1 MNGSKDRLDDSDGSD
16 KSEEGI
22 HPIETISIEECE
34 DHEENEGVFVN
45 TIVSKNGQVLNL
57 PEIHPPPDC
66 LIQSIRNSFG
76 CCLCNNRQTEDMIV
90 CNRCNEE
97 YHAHCLYGEEYDYND
112 WLCDGCVEVLSCVSN
127 GFDYLRLRSE
137 MIESSGMA
145 PMGTPHNKG
154 NVSIFVNRMKWLKSI
169 WNDLLG
175 SCVMIKMK
183 NENRLGRVIFVDE
196 NRLLVYIVMKG
207 EYWYESGW
215 YALERGEVSILR
227 DLLWMNDEE
236 GLHICWLMEEV
247 DEMIGLK
254 EWNDSIDR
262 IRASDSNSMN
272 SSTNQIKVL
281 DILRERVMI
290 VNRNCTSKLRD
301 WREHRLELEF
311 SNEQESIRWEI
322 RVRNELR
329 SGIPLSVPRDH
340 IELSG
345 KEWLYKWIYVWS
357 RQVDFPLGGWCRG
370 VVLHYRSLTGK
381 HFVCF
386 ERDDVPCCW
395 LYLNREYVIME
406 GVCNEYVM
414 KE

>member
-1 MNGSKDRLDDSDGSD
+1 
-16 KSEEGI
+16 
-22 HPIETISIEECE
+22 
-34 DHEENEGVFVN
+34 
-45 TIVSKNGQVLNL
+45 
-57 PEIHPPPDC
+57 
-66 LIQSIRNSFG
+66 
-76 CCLCNNRQTEDMIV
+76 
-90 CNRCNEE
+90 
-97 YHAHCLYGEEYDYND
+97 
-112 WLCDGCVEVLSCVSN
+112 
-127 GFDYLRLRSE
+127 
-137 MIESSGMA
+137 
-145 PMGTPHNKG
+145 
-154 NVSIFVNRMKWLKSI
+154 
-169 WNDLLG
+169 
-175 SCVMIKMK
+175 
-183 NENRLGRVIFVDE
+183 
-196 NRLLVYIVMKG
+196 
-207 EYWYESGW
+207 
-215 YALERGEVSILR
+215 
-227 DLLWMNDEE
+227 
-236 GLHICWLMEEV
+236 MEEV

-262 IRASDSNSMN
+262 IRASDNNSMN